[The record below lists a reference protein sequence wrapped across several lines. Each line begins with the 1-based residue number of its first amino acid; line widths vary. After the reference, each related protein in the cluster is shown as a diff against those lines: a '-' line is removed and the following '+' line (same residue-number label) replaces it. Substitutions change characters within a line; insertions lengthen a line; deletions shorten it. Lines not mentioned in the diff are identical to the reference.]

1 MEVKGGSELN
11 YPMRR
16 EEQKKKTNKRGQ
28 FLGMNLSVFRV
39 VVDPLVQ
46 KRTLW
51 NPLFDIFLQKHS
63 SVLGGWPVGMNTG
76 PEWWLNVNG

>member
-1 MEVKGGSELN
+1 MN

-46 KRTLW
+46 KRTDALEST
-51 NPLFDIFLQKHS
+51 LRYISGKAQLC
-63 SVLGGWPVGMNTG
+63 VGRPVGMNTG